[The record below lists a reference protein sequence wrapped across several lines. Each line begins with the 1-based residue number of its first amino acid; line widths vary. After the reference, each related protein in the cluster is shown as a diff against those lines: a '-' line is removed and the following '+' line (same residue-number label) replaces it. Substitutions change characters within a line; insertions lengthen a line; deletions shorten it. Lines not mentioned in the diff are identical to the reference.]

1 MTLRLAAGSFV
12 ERLNNYM
19 ELKYGQGSIRFSL
32 KNKNILK
39 VLNSEEQEIL
49 LYPEDK
55 LKNLLKNPIGCS
67 SLRDLIIQKE
77 AQKILIIVNDITRP
91 TPYKIILPP
100 LLDELK
106 QIGIR
111 RKNIIFIIA
120 TGIHRDNSEKE
131 IKNIFGEN
139 ISSTYK
145 FINHNGNDPYLKDLG
160 KLKSGNELWV
170 DPIVSNVDFI
180 ITTGVIVPHYFAG
193 FSGGRKSIL
202 PGICGRRTIEDNHS
216 KMVYPDSRAGN
227 LKGNPVHEEMQE
239 AAEKVGVD
247 FNINVITDENH
258 KIVEMVAGELLTS
271 WQYGVEVC
279 KQIYI
284 CPIKKKAE
292 VVIASA
298 GGYPKDINVYQAQK
312 ALNNAYQAIKLGG
325 TIILAAECLEGYGE
339 ATFEKWIEEANTPDD
354 IIKRLKNKFVLGG
367 HKAYAIAKLTKEVE
381 VILISSL
388 PQDKIRKLFFIP
400 MENISQ
406 ALNYVKDK
414 YGEDFQAYILPSG
427 NTVLPFFSIPE

>member
-1 MTLRLAAGSFV
+1 MK
-12 ERLNNYM
+12 
-19 ELKYGQGSIRFSL
+19 LKYGKEEIRL
-32 KNKNILK
+32 PIEDKNIIKILNMEK
-39 VLNSEEQEIL
+39 QEVLLN
-49 LYPEDK
+49 PENK
-55 LKNLLKNPIGCS
+55 LREFLKNPIGCP
-67 SLRDLIIQKE
+67 SLRELIFQKK
-77 AQKILIIVNDITRP
+77 ASKILIIVNDFTRP
-91 TPYKIILPP
+91 TPYEIILPP
-100 LLDELK
+100 LLDELR
-106 QIGIR
+106 QIGI
-111 RKNIIFIIA
+111 KKENIIFIIA
-120 TGIHRDNSEKE
+120 TGIHRSNSPEE
-131 IKNIFGEN
+131 IKEIFGEN
-139 ISSTYK
+139 IFSAYK
-145 FINHNGNDPYLKDLG
+145 FINHDCDDPYLKDLG
-160 KLKSGNELWV
+160 KLKSGIKLWAN
-170 DPIVSNVDFI
+170 PIISETDFI

-247 FNINVITDENH
+247 FNINVVTDENH
-258 KIVEMVAGELLTS
+258 KIIEMAAGELLTS

-312 ALNNAYQAIKLGG
+312 ALNNAYQAIKPGG
-325 TIILAAECLEGYGE
+325 TIILTAECLEGYGE

-367 HKAYAIAKLTKEVE
+367 HKAYAIAKSTKEVE

-388 PQDKIRKLFFIP
+388 PSDKARKLFFIP

-427 NTVLPFFSIPE
+427 NTVVPQLF